1 MKIIKWLHLCA
12 SISYAVLPLS
22 LMAADI
28 NPADADIQE
37 QIRQQERLRLL
48 RQKLEPQPN
57 AREAVEQLKQSIPSA
72 VEVIPE
78 QESPCFIISTINLT
92 GDDAS
97 QFQFALDE
105 VIANALQPPATNAI
119 LGRCLGVGGINAVMA
134 RVQNAIISKGFIT
147 TRVLAAPQDLKTGS
161 LVLTVIP
168 GLINSIRLTPDSSI
182 RANTWNAIPMTK
194 GDLLNLRDIEQA
206 LENFKRVP
214 TAEADIQIEP
224 APPTTADIAKQLDS
238 SGEPKVQLAAQPGL
252 SDVVIRYQQRM
263 PFRMSLHLDD
273 SGFNSTGKYQGGLTL
288 SGDNLLTLND
298 LVYLNYNHDL
308 GGGDKGRRGN
318 NGYNAH
324 YSVPWR
330 YWLFSTN
337 TSTNNFYQTVAGANQ
352 SYLFSG
358 HSQYA
363 EVKVSRLLFRNSI
376 NKTSTSLKGF
386 LRQSNNFI
394 DDTEI
399 EVQRRRTAGWE
410 LGFNQ
415 SWFLGSAILDYNL
428 AYRHGTGAQGALPAP
443 EQNFGEGTSRMRL
456 LTGDLNLL
464 LPFSVPTPWGKQ
476 GLQYNAT
483 LRGQTNFTPLT
494 PQDRFSIGSR
504 YTVRGFDGQQILI
517 ADNGWLIRNELIAPI
532 AQTGQA
538 VYWGLDYGR
547 VGGQSSALLIGKQ
560 LAGTVIGLRGSGL
573 ASGLKALS
581 GLNYDIFIG
590 KPINKP
596 EGFSS
601 YDTSAGFNLS
611 WSY

>member
-12 SISYAVLPLS
+12 SITCFMLPLS
-22 LMAADI
+22 LMAEDI
-28 NPADADIQE
+28 SSVDADNQE

-48 RQKLEPQPN
+48 RQQQEPQPN
-57 AREAVEQLKQSIPSA
+57 IRDAIDQLKQSSTFLA
-72 VEVIPE
+72 EDIPE
-78 QESPCFIISTINLT
+78 QESPCFIISTISLT
-92 GDDAS
+92 GDDS
-97 QFQFALDE
+97 SKFQFALDE
-105 VIANALQPPATNAI
+105 VIADAKQPSAANAI

-134 RVQNAIISKGFIT
+134 RLQNAIISKGFIT
-147 TRVLAAPQDLKTGS
+147 SRVLAAPQDLKTGS

-168 GLINSIRLTPDSSI
+168 GRINSIRLTPDSSL
-182 RANTWNAIPMTK
+182 RANTWNAIPMNK

-224 APPTTADIAKQLDS
+224 APPTSEGIAEKIES
-238 SGEPKVQLAAQPGL
+238 SGKPKAQLTAQPGL
-252 SDVVIRYQQRM
+252 SDVVIHYKQHL

-273 SGFNSTGKYQGGLTL
+273 SGFNSTGKYQGGMTL

-298 LVYLNYNHDL
+298 LLYLNYNHDL
-308 GGGDKGRRGN
+308 GGGETGRRGN

-324 YSVPWR
+324 YSLPWH
-330 YWLFSTN
+330 YWLFSAN
-337 TSTNNFYQTVAGANQ
+337 TSSNNFHQTVAGANQ

-358 HSQYA
+358 HSQYT

-376 NKTSTSLKGF
+376 NKTSASLKGF
-386 LRQSNNFI
+386 LRQSNNYI

-428 AYRHGTGAQGALPAP
+428 SYRHGTGAQGALPAP

-464 LPFSVPTPWGKQ
+464 FPFSMQTPWGKQ
-476 GLQYNAT
+476 SLQYNAT
-483 LRGQTNFTPLT
+483 WRGQTNFTPLT

-517 ADNGWLIRNELIAPI
+517 ADNGWLLRNELIAPI
-532 AQTGQA
+532 LQTGQA
-538 VYWGLDYGR
+538 IYWGLDYGQ
-547 VGGQSSALLIGKQ
+547 VGGQSSALLVGKQ
-560 LAGTVIGLRGSGL
+560 LTGSVIGLRGSGL
-573 ASGLKALS
+573 ASGLKALN
-581 GLNYDIFIG
+581 GFNYDIFIG

-596 EGFSS
+596 AGFSS
-601 YDTSAGFNLS
+601 YDTTAGFNLS

>member
-12 SISYAVLPLS
+12 AITYAVLPLS
-22 LMAADI
+22 LMAAAI
-28 NPADADIQE
+28 NPADAGADIQE

-57 AREAVEQLKQSIPSA
+57 ARDAVERLKQSIPSA

-78 QESPCFIISTINLT
+78 QESPCFIISTISLT

-105 VIANALQPPATNAI
+105 VVANAKQPPTANAI

-134 RVQNAIISKGFIT
+134 RLQNAIISKGFIT
-147 TRVLAAPQDLKTGS
+147 SRVLAAPQDLKTGS

-168 GLINSIRLTPDSSI
+168 GRINSIRLTPDSSL

-224 APPTTADIAKQLDS
+224 TQPSTENVDNSAAPKPQFTGQS
-238 SGEPKVQLAAQPGL
+238 GL

-263 PFRMSLHLDD
+263 PFRMSVHLDD

-298 LVYLNYNHDL
+298 LFYLNYNHDL
-308 GGGDKGRRGN
+308 GGGDSGRRGN
-318 NGYNAH
+318 QGYNAH
-324 YSVPWR
+324 YSIPWH
-330 YWLFSTN
+330 YWLLSAN
-337 TSTNNFYQTVAGANQ
+337 TSANNFHQTVAGANQ

-386 LRQSNNFI
+386 LRQSNNYT

-415 SWFLGSAILDYNL
+415 SWFLGSAILEYNL

-464 LPFSVPTPWGKQ
+464 LPFSVPTPWGTQ

-517 ADNGWLIRNELIAPI
+517 ADNGWLLRNELILPI
-532 AQTGQA
+532 FQTGQA
-538 VYWGLDYGR
+538 IYWGLDYGQ
-547 VGGQSSALLIGKQ
+547 VGGQSSEFLVGKQ
-560 LAGTVIGLRGSGL
+560 LTGTVIGLRGSGL

-581 GLNYDIFIG
+581 GFNYDVFIG

-601 YDTSAGFNLS
+601 YDTTAGFNLS
-611 WSY
+611 WLY